1 MPVTTRRSTRSK
13 LDKEKQELNRML
25 DKLSHSKRHTLK
37 RTFTRMR
44 KRHSDKKHQQHKTK
58 QLKKKY
64 GKFYHT
70 YTQLEPR
77 LTANL
82 ANKVIMI
89 AKEYDTQQNK
99 YRSTLTE
106 LNKYKTKITKAM
118 DKLEQRK
125 HSLEKDVK
133 NWNSPT
139 WVRKNTSPHVLRNL
153 TQQRIDE
160 EIRDIRRKI
169 TRADME
175 LDKKDKTL
183 RQVSNDIKRFASKI
197 DS

>member
-89 AKEYDTQQNK
+89 AKDYDTQQNK
-99 YRSTLTE
+99 YRRTLTN
-106 LNKYKTKITKAM
+106 LNKNKTKIIKAM

-125 HSLEKDVK
+125 HSLERDVK
-133 NWNSPT
+133 NWSSPT
-139 WVRKNTSPHVLRNL
+139 WVRENTSPHVLRNL

-160 EIRDIRRKI
+160 EIRDIRRTI
-169 TRADME
+169 RHADMD
-175 LDKKDKTL
+175 LGKKDKTL
-183 RQVSNDIKRFASKI
+183 RQLNKEIKSLTPKI
-197 DS
+197 DT